1 MNNLVFPVFIFSV
14 KSSDDRIIPTLL
26 TDGILPEN
34 RTSLLQ
40 IVFDP
45 GHDSLLKKYL
55 NGIDYNKI
63 LTYKEL
69 YLWKEREKYW
79 NKLRITGKT
88 EINANV
94 TVNTSMGKKI
104 INVNSDLIKPN
115 LLKSTGI
122 TFGLVQVGKIISGYF
137 EIFNPSDQV
146 LAVKLVLVPNE
157 FADINNNN
165 MLSKKEKDLL
175 LKSEDL
181 ILLGCNFIGK
191 IDNDNSIIKEFE
203 YIIIQ
208 ENIHLFEQRKDLIN
222 KKEIIRL
229 IYKYGNSKVKTYL
242 NKGYEVFC
250 KYKKRNKNELIIN
263 YSKLEVVSSLFSEQ
277 FESDIEIVKNLTTKD

>member
-1 MNNLVFPVFIFSV
+1 M
-14 KSSDDRIIPTLL
+14 
-26 TDGILPEN
+26 
-34 RTSLLQ
+34 
-40 IVFDP
+40 
-45 GHDSLLKKYL
+45 
-55 NGIDYNKI
+55 
-63 LTYKEL
+63 
-69 YLWKEREKYW
+69 
-79 NKLRITGKT
+79 
-88 EINANV
+88 
-94 TVNTSMGKKI
+94 
-104 INVNSDLIKPN
+104 
-115 LLKSTGI
+115 LKSTGI

-208 ENIHLFEQRKDLIN
+208 ENIHLFEQRKDLMN

-277 FESDIEIVKNLTTKD
+277 FESDIEIVKNLTTKDLNSELKNKK